1 MACLRPLHLN
11 LGKARHISLVIQIP
25 QNDVPQGSAVR
36 GRSGLLLHQL
46 QWLHRLVGKDL
57 PYFVRTVGSASLP
70 PWRLVF
76 IDHMRL
82 DGFLRCRTYIL
93 LGEQL
98 NIRNA
103 AAAALTLAAAV
114 TLGAC
119 GSPAQ
124 PEASSTASPAQEA
137 TSPGSAGAARDAY
150 ELWCEDASSRST
162 SYYVSLAD
170 AWASIPGNRPVRCH
184 AEVRK
189 GDADPQF
196 AAADKAAID
205 EIRTKQGSQD
215 EKILFGLLVSTC
227 AGWVGEADAQ
237 ILTSEGNKKL
247 GAVLDVC
254 PDAPHAYE
262 MLKTYKKPPVDSP
275 KTATATPAP
284 PARLTPSPSPS
295 PTLRGQ

>member
-1 MACLRPLHLN
+1 M
-11 LGKARHISLVIQIP
+11 
-25 QNDVPQGSAVR
+25 
-36 GRSGLLLHQL
+36 
-46 QWLHRLVGKDL
+46 
-57 PYFVRTVGSASLP
+57 
-70 PWRLVF
+70 
-76 IDHMRL
+76 
-82 DGFLRCRTYIL
+82 
-93 LGEQL
+93 
-98 NIRNA
+98 
-103 AAAALTLAAAV
+103 
-114 TLGAC
+114 
-119 GSPAQ
+119 
-124 PEASSTASPAQEA
+124 
-137 TSPGSAGAARDAY
+137 
-150 ELWCEDASSRST
+150 SRST